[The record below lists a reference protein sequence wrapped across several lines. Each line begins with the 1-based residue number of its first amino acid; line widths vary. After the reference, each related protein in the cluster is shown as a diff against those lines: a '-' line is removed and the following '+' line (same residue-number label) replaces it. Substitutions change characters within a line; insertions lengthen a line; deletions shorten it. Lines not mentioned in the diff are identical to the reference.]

1 MKPTIL
7 IAGATGT
14 TGSTAIKTLLELK
27 VRVRALVHKK
37 DARSEQLSTQGV
49 EIVQGDL
56 SDFEAVSEAL
66 KGISAAYFVFPIQVP
81 GILESTA
88 FFAQAAIEQGVS
100 AIAGHSQ
107 IPELLRQ
114 PDLPSFSAFSPF
126 HIVVR
131 DYPSWG

>member
-1 MKPTIL
+1 MKPTTL
-7 IAGATGT
+7 ITGATGT

-66 KGISAAYFVFPIQVP
+66 KGITAAYFVFPFRYPASWRAPPSSPRRRSNKASVP
-81 GILESTA
+81 
-88 FFAQAAIEQGVS
+88 
-100 AIAGHSQ
+100 
-107 IPELLRQ
+107 
-114 PDLPSFSAFSPF
+114 
-126 HIVVR
+126 
-131 DYPSWG
+131 